1 MQPPTDGRPSIFRKE
16 ALAHYQRVVQ
26 DEGDL
31 LRIGGQWTR
40 WTFALLFVFGLALA
54 IGVLA
59 LPALIAP
66 EGIVPP

>member
-31 LRIGGQWTR
+31 LRISGRWTR
-40 WTFALLFVFGLALA
+40 WTFVLLGVFALALTLTA
-54 IGVLA
+54 LA
-59 LPALIAP
+59 WPALIAP
-66 EGIVPP
+66 EGPVRP

>member
-31 LRIGGQWTR
+31 LRISRRWTH
-40 WTFALLFVFGLALA
+40 WTFALLCVFCVTLVLC
-54 IGVLA
+54 VLA
-59 LPALIAP
+59 WPALIAQ
-66 EGIVPP
+66 EGHVLP